1 MWRRAADA
9 PPLAVRK
16 GCTTLKWNRWRDVGR
31 AGSLR
36 GSWPIDN
43 RPQLTKLPHRSAAN
57 LAYHLRSDA
66 SPLADESRRR
76 PLLCRLPGIIRLRY
90 HSFLTSKLI
99 LPFGLALFL
108 AQAQTT
114 GQFALT
120 IDNIMRG
127 PALVGYEPAQPR
139 WSYDSEHIYFQWKQS
154 TDRED
159 APMDTYA
166 ANRDGSRSEEHTSEL
181 QSLRHLV
188 CRLLLEK

>member
-43 RPQLTKLPHRSAAN
+43 RPQLTKLPHRSAAS

-76 PLLCRLPGIIRLRY
+76 PLLCRTPVRKAHVYRDRAGGGRELPRRGGR
-90 HSFLTSKLI
+90 
-99 LPFGLALFL
+99 
-108 AQAQTT
+108 
-114 GQFALT
+114 
-120 IDNIMRG
+120 RG
-127 PALVGYEPAQPR
+127 PAEWLEFRTAAGRPGVAPAPGGR
-139 WSYDSEHIYFQWKQS
+139 DRKS
-154 TDRED
+154 T
-159 APMDTYA
+159 
-166 ANRDGSRSEEHTSEL
+166 
-181 QSLRHLV
+181 
-188 CRLLLEK
+188 RLN